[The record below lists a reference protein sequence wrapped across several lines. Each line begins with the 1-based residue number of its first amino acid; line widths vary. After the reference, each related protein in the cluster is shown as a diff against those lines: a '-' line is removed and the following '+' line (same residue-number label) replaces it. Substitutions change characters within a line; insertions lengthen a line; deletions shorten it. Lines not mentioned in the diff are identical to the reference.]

1 MRNMNFVSQLEESL
15 RDLGSQARS
24 EGRASANSS
33 AFRAGGYLP
42 ILKEA
47 SERGLLTLR
56 KLQGN
61 YAAQVRKA
69 AEGGYCSSDQ
79 PTTRIFC
86 NQDLLRP
93 FLFACNFSEA
103 PENLVEISINAIQ
116 LLLSAEAVF
125 LCDAVQIV
133 RILTIQSSNV
143 SLGEKIRLHML
154 QICTVVIN
162 YTLMAE
168 LGSFENEQDK
178 VPDALIE
185 EKGNIDGLNE
195 ELFTQACVLCLKL
208 AQSSMRRKATSQM
221 GSMWT
226 AASSTLSGATVG
238 SQEQKAKGIR
248 ASTSMKTIRRASNA
262 TLRQLVSMIFDKVCS
277 VVNTDRE
284 GISTR
289 QQKRLEVEITVASK
303 LFMDLCMLA
312 EAKCGGDDG
321 VIKGSGPLSKAIQQ
335 TNLVPLPRSMSLEL
349 LDGILSQNKA
359 LFSSACSISETSFPI
374 LLRSIACPIVTTI
387 LLSDCYSSVDI
398 TDDLG
403 DNRIDEEPSSND
415 KDEEFSKSQQRIE
428 SNGEKVGIEAFSLL
442 IRSVH
447 IAKTIILTYGHYADF
462 GGECHILLSSLLRF
476 LTRLSEVYRGFTNFE
491 VRYMKQLK

>member
-1 MRNMNFVSQLEESL
+1 
-15 RDLGSQARS
+15 
-24 EGRASANSS
+24 
-33 AFRAGGYLP
+33 
-42 ILKEA
+42 
-47 SERGLLTLR
+47 
-56 KLQGN
+56 
-61 YAAQVRKA
+61 
-69 AEGGYCSSDQ
+69 
-79 PTTRIFC
+79 
-86 NQDLLRP
+86 
-93 FLFACNFSEA
+93 
-103 PENLVEISINAIQ
+103 
-116 LLLSAEAVF
+116 
-125 LCDAVQIV
+125 
-133 RILTIQSSNV
+133 
-143 SLGEKIRLHML
+143 
-154 QICTVVIN
+154 
-162 YTLMAE
+162 MAE
-168 LGSFENEQDK
+168 LGAFENEQDK
-178 VPDALIE
+178 VLDALTE

-208 AQSSMRRKATSQM
+208 AQSSMRRKVTSQM

-277 VVNTDRE
+277 VVTTDRE

-374 LLRSIACPIVTTI
+374 LLRSIACPIDNI
-387 LLSDCYSSVDI
+387 AFRLFSSVDI
-398 TDDLG
+398 TEDLG
-403 DNRIDEEPSSND
+403 DNRIEEEPSLND
-415 KDEEFSKSQQRIE
+415 KDEEFLKSQQRIE

-447 IAKTIILTYGHYADF
+447 IAKTIILTYGHYEDF

-491 VRYMKQLK
+491 DAYIYNEITRSSDQHDGDNFFVPSMVLWP